1 MSVRAHLPA
10 YDWFHSLRNVSVRTG
25 VYVGVFL
32 SIVFSGWVIVANR
45 FPLLDRFA
53 LVRNLGAVALLGL
66 IALIPILRFWRMP
79 GNLLTS
85 SLIGWLILSLT
96 YRILCMDFR
105 GLAARFSGVQ
115 IFMLGAVIYLLVVT
129 LSWIG
134 TIIRRAR
141 AANETHPNHHP
152 SRP

>member
-1 MSVRAHLPA
+1 
-10 YDWFHSLRNVSVRTG
+10 VRTG

-79 GNLLTS
+79 GNLLSS

-152 SRP
+152 SRS

>member
-1 MSVRAHLPA
+1 
-10 YDWFHSLRNVSVRTG
+10 
-25 VYVGVFL
+25 VFL

-53 LVRNLGAVALLGL
+53 LVRNLGAVALLGF

-152 SRP
+152 SQP

>member
-1 MSVRAHLPA
+1 M
-10 YDWFHSLRNVSVRTG
+10 
-25 VYVGVFL
+25 YVGVFL
-32 SIVFSGWVIVANR
+32 SIIFSGWVIAANR
-45 FPLLDRFA
+45 FPFLDRFA
-53 LVRNLGAVALLGL
+53 LVRNLAAVAVLGL

-105 GLAARFSGVQ
+105 GLAERFSAVQ
-115 IFMLGAVIYLLVVT
+115 VFMLGAVLYLLVVT

-152 SRP
+152 S

>member
-1 MSVRAHLPA
+1 
-10 YDWFHSLRNVSVRTG
+10 VRTG

-53 LVRNLGAVALLGL
+53 LVRNLGAVALLGF